1 MGIAGK
7 LVVAAL
13 THNETRIWATDA
25 KRGEK
30 PEAVA
35 RPNAE
40 NVHHHLTKAL
50 CGEG

>member
-25 KRGEK
+25 NEVRNQKLLPDQMQK
-30 PEAVA
+30 MFI
-35 RPNAE
+35 
-40 NVHHHLTKAL
+40 TTFDKIT
-50 CGEG
+50 